1 MSTLDISG
9 NSDMNNVILLSAH
22 GKIVCEQFNSIHV
35 HKITPTD
42 CTSNCPCNTMASPP
56 DIVIGPLVL

>member
-22 GKIVCEQFNSIHV
+22 GRIVCEQFNSIHV
-35 HKITPTD
+35 HKITPFKL
-42 CTSNCPCNTMASPP
+42 SM
-56 DIVIGPLVL
+56 